1 MEWQVVLLGS
11 VVGVVGALPSA
22 YLLEQA
28 LRKER
33 SVSVA
38 KGLVSIMFSFAMLS
52 GAIFAVWLV
61 ARTHVLVFGVCV
73 VTSFLLVWVVEAI
86 RACYD
91 ARRGVCQE
99 ERKSGESSR

>member
-1 MEWQVVLLGS
+1 MLLGS

-38 KGLVSIMFSFAMLS
+38 KGLVSIIFSFAMLS
-52 GAIFAVWLV
+52 GAIFAAWLV
-61 ARTHVLVFGVCV
+61 ARTHVLVFGVSV
-73 VTSFLLVWVVEAI
+73 VTSFLLVWVFEAV
-86 RACYD
+86 RACND
-91 ARRGVCQE
+91 ARRGVRQK